1 MKLNT
6 LTTGAG
12 ADLLLLHGWGMNSA
26 VWGALPEVLSERYRV
41 TRVDLPGHGGSDYDP
56 SASTLDDWVQAV
68 LAVAPERAH
77 WIGWSLGATLAL
89 RAAAVHCERIASLVI
104 LAGTPRFVQDSD
116 WPHAMA
122 VETLR
127 QFAAA
132 LSKNHRLT
140 LERFLSL
147 QVQGDNAAREM
158 LRALRQELFQR
169 PLPDPAAL
177 EAGLDLLLRCDLR
190 SQLGAITCPLF
201 WLLGGRD
208 TLVPAALAPA
218 LAELLPRAEIKVL
231 ERSAHAPF
239 LSHTESCLEAVG
251 SFLGGVS

>member
-12 ADLLLLHGWGMNSA
+12 PDLLLLHGWGMNNA

-41 TRVDLPGHGGSDYDP
+41 TRVELPGHGESDYDL

-68 LAVAPERAH
+68 LTVAPERAH

-89 RAAAVHCERIASLVI
+89 RAAAVRCERIASLVI

-116 WPHAMA
+116 WPYAMT
-122 VETLR
+122 VENLR
-127 QFAAA
+127 QFAAV

-147 QVQGDNAAREM
+147 QVRGDGAAREM

-169 PLPDPAAL
+169 PLPHPAAL
-177 EAGLDLLLRCDLR
+177 EAGLDLLLRSDLR
-190 SQLGAITCPLF
+190 SQLGVIPCPMF
-201 WLLGGRD
+201 WLLGERD

-218 LAELLPRAEIKVL
+218 LAELLPQSEIRVL
-231 ERSAHAPF
+231 ERSAHVPF
-239 LSHTESCLEAVG
+239 LSHPESCLEIIG